1 MCLYLH
7 HHDIGAVQLVPSDWY
22 ALHIHMHIR
31 MVWAGRVGMGMGAHR
46 AGTGICVLL
55 LPPICCDC
63 LDFSFTKQSR
73 VCNMHTHR
81 HTYVCTYVP
90 PFLTSGG
97 PLHLGDIEDI
107 GYGESPRIRCP
118 WHHWC
123 FDLNNGRQVRPHYNG
138 ACTVSF
144 PARITKDGKIE
155 IGFNS
160 LHSSYFTNSDF

>member
-1 MCLYLH
+1 MCTPPSHLFAVIGWISRPQNSQAYVTYTH
-7 HHDIGAVQLVPSDWY
+7 TDI
-22 ALHIHMHIR
+22 R
-31 MVWAGRVGMGMGAHR
+31 
-46 AGTGICVLL
+46 
-55 LPPICCDC
+55 
-63 LDFSFTKQSR
+63 
-73 VCNMHTHR
+73 
-81 HTYVCTYVP
+81 TYGP
-90 PFLTSGG
+90 PFLSSGG